1 MRYVFS
7 LVPSSCFCFS
17 STTLSVYNDACV
29 HFVCYFYDSEQFTI
43 KLQKWSSG
51 ATLSL
56 IIHCLPSTFLLTST
70 WSWCVSPETLHLDPM
85 HEAQGSVTL
94 WRSVIT
100 ITFHSVCTW
109 AQFYL
114 LCHYAK
120 ALWANTP
127 SRLSHVRFKPSTVAQ
142 LHGLAKHQ
150 STLIFVLQ
158 WCCLCRCGSPC
169 HVCTMTSFP
178 LFHLQSER
186 SVTGRGCWTCSS
198 VGDNTG
204 QRFASSYVTIELRES
219 LVSFHQA
226 SFFFSPSCTQR
237 VFLFL
242 RRLPLKIQCI
252 EVAPGMPAPAT
263 TPSLPF
269 IEKLEV
275 HFNCLLRLKISRPRP
290 TLLNFW
296 SGILAADLFQQTV
309 LILAVGKSSNEPY

>member
-70 WSWCVSPETLHLDPM
+70 WSWCISPETLHLDPM

-127 SRLSHVRFKPSTVAQ
+127 SWLSHVCFKPSTVAQ

-169 HVCTMTSFP
+169 HVCTDIISSIPSSERAVGDRERMLDLLQRWGQHRAEVRFFLRHNRAPRESGKLPSSLFFFFP
-178 LFHLQSER
+178 LRAHK
-186 SVTGRGCWTCSS
+186 G
-198 VGDNTG
+198 
-204 QRFASSYVTIELRES
+204 
-219 LVSFHQA
+219 
-226 SFFFSPSCTQR
+226 FFSFS
-237 VFLFL
+237 
-242 RRLPLKIQCI
+242 
-252 EVAPGMPAPAT
+252 EG
-263 TPSLPF
+263 SL
-269 IEKLEV
+269 
-275 HFNCLLRLKISRPRP
+275 
-290 TLLNFW
+290 
-296 SGILAADLFQQTV
+296 
-309 LILAVGKSSNEPY
+309 